1 MNRVCIIG
9 NLCSDPEVKTTQSGK
24 LVTSF
29 TVAVYRTR
37 EITDFLRV
45 TAWEGSAELI
55 GKYAHKGGRIG
66 VDGSIQ
72 SRSYTGP
79 DGEKRTATEIVAS
92 RVDLLGTKLP
102 GVEAE
107 PPGQDFT
114 PVEAGGDLPF

>member
-1 MNRVCIIG
+1 MNRACIIG

-55 GKYAHKGGRIG
+55 GKYAHKGDRIG
-66 VDGSIQ
+66 IDGSIQ
-72 SRSYTGP
+72 M
-79 DGEKRTATEIVAS
+79 IVAS
-92 RVDLLGTKLP
+92 RVDLLGTKRP

-107 PPGQDFT
+107 PPADFT